1 MDEEDDYVNEDK
13 GKQGPVGRYS
23 LKPEK
28 AHTSNEFIYI
38 MAVHWSCNCG
48 QARWTLVI
56 LKTSNIWLSVSVFL
70 YLTLDLKL
78 DELRLTG

>member
-28 AHTSNEFIYI
+28 AHTSSEFIY
-38 MAVHWSCNCG
+38 SGC
-48 QARWTLVI
+48 TLV
-56 LKTSNIWLSVSVFL
+56 LRLWSGKMDFGDLKKTSNIWLSVSVFL